1 MSLNEILVT
10 EVKGVGKAMVEK
22 LAQLKIVTV
31 KDLLEYLNKNKEI
44 TVAQFRDITKS
55 NRKISIVMLEH
66 FDRNRITKRVED
78 KRILY

>member
-1 MSLNEILVT
+1 M
-10 EVKGVGKAMVEK
+10 VKALFWIRIRANKYR
-22 LAQLKIVTV
+22 QNIVNV
-31 KDLLEYLNKNKEI
+31 KKDLLEYLNKNKEI

>member
-1 MSLNEILVT
+1 M
-10 EVKGVGKAMVEK
+10 
-22 LAQLKIVTV
+22 

>member
-1 MSLNEILVT
+1 MTALYLD
-10 EVKGVGKAMVEK
+10 VK
-22 LAQLKIVTV
+22 